1 MNMNN
6 KGYDSGIVR
15 ERAASRR
22 ACTKELL
29 FFGAQLPELGC
40 RPRMSIF
47 SLVKGEM
54 RMCEWASPGNRWQ
67 PGVANNI
74 SKKGTIL

>member
-1 MNMNN
+1 MDTATPAFPEIIRSNRRRKTFAVNMNN

-40 RPRMSIF
+40 PPTHEHF
-47 SLVKGEM
+47 
-54 RMCEWASPGNRWQ
+54 
-67 PGVANNI
+67 
-74 SKKGTIL
+74 